1 MIIWCMV
8 GLMLSTVRM
17 LEIILLIGLST
28 ASFDKNKSGVHDEYP
43 DVYEYAWLVLLL
55 DVMIIVH

>member
-1 MIIWCMV
+1 MV